1 MIIKLSIRYV
11 FAQTEYIIS
20 CYFSIFSISFVA
32 FVRILYSHIVAQE
45 CLVPNEVVLNECDVL
60 DNVAPCIEQKW
71 GESALCIQQNDV
83 AKEIKYAK
91 EFRSRYAM
99 FVNHCNIN
107 NGDYHVRRRFDR
119 EPSRIPVK
127 KLEKFSRKNKQ
138 IKKLVCRRILKN
150 IPVSSKLHKITLHL
164 LRQ

>member
-1 MIIKLSIRYV
+1 
-11 FAQTEYIIS
+11 
-20 CYFSIFSISFVA
+20 
-32 FVRILYSHIVAQE
+32 
-45 CLVPNEVVLNECDVL
+45 
-60 DNVAPCIEQKW
+60 
-71 GESALCIQQNDV
+71 
-83 AKEIKYAK
+83 
-91 EFRSRYAM
+91 M

-150 IPVSSKLHKITLHL
+150 IPVSSKMYRYIKCRLRTRSNNDSNKFVQKMRKKMAFYTVNTESKIVELS
-164 LRQ
+164 RVFGQISIFV

>member
-1 MIIKLSIRYV
+1 M
-11 FAQTEYIIS
+11 
-20 CYFSIFSISFVA
+20 
-32 FVRILYSHIVAQE
+32 
-45 CLVPNEVVLNECDVL
+45 VPNEVVSNECDDVL
-60 DNVAPCIEQKW
+60 DNVALRIERKC

-150 IPVSSKLHKITLHL
+150 IPVSSKMYRYIKCRLRTRSNNDSIKFVQKKRKKMAFYTVNTESKIVELS
-164 LRQ
+164 RVFGQISIFV